1 MLAQYMPPTREL
13 LMERDSLSTK
23 QAEGTMSHASNT
35 REALEDRDV
44 SRAIADETP
53 GPPIIENEDPVAQVR
68 QEMALWVSQQMK
80 DVCDTIA
87 QAALINV
94 PILITGET
102 GTGKGVVARA
112 IHYLSS
118 RHIAPFV
125 KMNCAGVPREFLE
138 SNLFGHE
145 PEAST
150 GPGQSTIGKLES
162 AHGGTLLLDDIG
174 HLDPALQVKLPL
186 FLEDG
191 QFSRVGGRSSMK
203 VDVRI
208 VAATS
213 QNLEA
218 AVAAGNFREELFYR
232 LNVIRIDVPPL
243 RERPEE
249 IPVLANYFIRRYTR
263 LFQREPF
270 QLPAET
276 VQRLKQHGFPGNVRE
291 LENMIQSMV
300 TLGQLNLTRVSSP
313 IVRESGRDA
322 SRAKRVRKPAGSLRA
337 ISREAALAA
346 EKSAILKAL
355 KQTHW
360 NRLLAAKLLNI
371 SYRSLLYKIKEG
383 GLDGKPNP

>member
-1 MLAQYMPPTREL
+1 
-13 LMERDSLSTK
+13 
-23 QAEGTMSHASNT
+23 
-35 REALEDRDV
+35 
-44 SRAIADETP
+44 
-53 GPPIIENEDPVAQVR
+53 
-68 QEMALWVSQQMK
+68 
-80 DVCDTIA
+80 
-87 QAALINV
+87 
-94 PILITGET
+94 
-102 GTGKGVVARA
+102 
-112 IHYLSS
+112 
-118 RHIAPFV
+118 
-125 KMNCAGVPREFLE
+125 MNCAGVPREFLE

-145 PEAST
+145 PGAST
-150 GPGQSTIGKLES
+150 GLGQSTIGKLES
-162 AHGGTLLLDDIG
+162 AHGGTLLLDNIG
-174 HLDPALQVKLPL
+174 HLDPAIQVKLSP

-213 QNLEA
+213 QDLEA
-218 AVAAGNFREELFYR
+218 AVAAGDFREELFYR

-243 RERPEE
+243 RERSEE
-249 IPVLANYFIRRYTR
+249 IPALANYFIRRYAR

-270 QLPAET
+270 TLPAET

-291 LENMIQSMV
+291 LENMIQNMV
-300 TLGQLNLTRVSSP
+300 TLGRLNLTRVSR
-313 IVRESGRDA
+313 VRERARDE
-322 SRAKRVRKPAGSLRA
+322 SPAKRVRKPAGSLRA

-383 GLDGKPNP
+383 GLDGKPDP

>member
-1 MLAQYMPPTREL
+1 MDPDLPSTR
-13 LMERDSLSTK
+13 
-23 QAEGTMSHASNT
+23 QAKDMMSHASTT
-35 REALEDRDV
+35 REAPEAPDV
-44 SRAIADETP
+44 SRAIPDETP
-53 GPPIIENEDPVAQVR
+53 DPAIMENEDQVAQVR
-68 QEMALWVSQQMK
+68 QEMGLWVSQQMK
-80 DVCDTIA
+80 DVCDTVA

-102 GTGKGVVARA
+102 GSGKGVVARV

-118 RHIAPFV
+118 RHSAPFA
-125 KMNCAGVPREFLE
+125 KIDCAGVPREFLE
-138 SNLFGHE
+138 SNLFGRE
-145 PEAST
+145 PGAST

-162 AHGGTLLLDDIG
+162 AHGGTLLLDNIG
-174 HLDPALQVKLPL
+174 HLDPAIQVKLPP

-208 VAATS
+208 VAATT
-213 QNLEA
+213 QDLEA
-218 AVAAGNFREELFYR
+218 AVTAGAFREELFFR

-243 RERPEE
+243 RERSEE
-249 IPVLANYFIRRYTR
+249 IPALANYFIRRYAR

-270 QLPAET
+270 TLPAET

-291 LENMIQSMV
+291 LENMIQNMV
-300 TLGQLNLTRVSSP
+300 TLGRLNLTRVP
-313 IVRESGRDA
+313 PPGVRESGRDA
-322 SRAKRVRKPAGSLRA
+322 SRAKRVRNPAGSLRA

-346 EKSAILKAL
+346 EKRAILKAL
-355 KQTHW
+355 NQTHW

-383 GLDGKPNP
+383 GLDAKHNPD